1 MPIIKIG
8 PKHQVTIP
16 KDAFQRLHLESGDI
30 LEAHVEGKKLVLVP
44 KRLTEKVPAVKL
56 TSDEQKALSSTR
68 RKILKIRK
76 DLLHSRGLTLREAKA
91 AAKVGL
97 IDPDQMYWWLEEWQK
112 SEREAEAEEKAGK
125 SAGPFTSG
133 DELLRSLEQDA
144 RRMRRKSA

>member
-1 MPIIKIG
+1 MAIIKIG

-16 KDAFQRLHLESGDI
+16 KDAFQQLYLEAGDV

-44 KRLTEKVPAVKL
+44 KRLTEKAPAVKL
-56 TSDEQKALSSTR
+56 SPDEQRALASA
-68 RKILKIRK
+68 RKKIFKIRK

-97 IDPDQMYWWLEEWQK
+97 IDPDQIYWWLEEWQK
-112 SEREAEAEEKAGK
+112 HEREAEAEERAGK
-125 SAGPFTSG
+125 TIGPFTTA
-133 DELLRSLEQDA
+133 DELFRSLEQGP